1 MELAK
6 FIQIG
11 LPVSLALIMFSMGL
25 TLRVDDF
32 RQVLQR
38 PRAFSV
44 GLAAQLLLVPLIAL
58 LIAWLFSLPPLL
70 AVGLLVLSFSPGG
83 TTSNL
88 FSYLARGDV
97 ALSVALTA
105 VASFIT
111 PFTIPLLTEWALRAQ
126 LGEGREIVMP
136 LGMTMGRLL
145 LVGLLPVI
153 IGMLWRGLRPMLA
166 DRVQLFVHRLSILL
180 FSAVIVAIIAQQWE
194 RMPDFLARVGGASM
208 VMILLAILV
217 GWLVARVA
225 GLGRRQTKTVAIEVG
240 MQNGG
245 MALIVTQGVLH
256 NGEMSIVPVIYG
268 LLMLIPV
275 LLIVVVGR
283 RENT

>member
-25 TLRVDDF
+25 TLRVEDF
-32 RQVLQR
+32 RRVLR
-38 PRAFSV
+38 CPRAFSV
-44 GLAAQLLLVPLIAL
+44 GLSAQLLLVPSIAL
-58 LIAWLFSLPPLL
+58 TVVWLFSLPPLL

-111 PFTIPLLTEWALRAQ
+111 PFSIPLLTEWALRAQ

-136 LGMTMGRLL
+136 SDMTMGRLL
-145 LVGLLPVI
+145 LVGLLPVAV
-153 IGMLWRGLRPMLA
+153 GMLWRGLRPLLA
-166 DRVQLFVHRLSILL
+166 DRAQLFVHRLSVLL
-180 FSAVIVAIIAQQWE
+180 FSTVIVAIIAQQWE
-194 RMPDFLARVGGASM
+194 RLPDFLARVGGASL
-208 VMILLAILV
+208 VMILLAMAA
-217 GWLVARVA
+217 GWLIARAA
-225 GLGRRQTKTVAIEVG
+225 GLEHGQIKTVAIEVG
-240 MQNGG
+240 MQNGADRHAG
-245 MALIVTQGVLH
+245 RAAQWRDVDRAGDLRAVDVDSSAAAGGV
-256 NGEMSIVPVIYG
+256 ESS
-268 LLMLIPV
+268 
-275 LLIVVVGR
+275 
-283 RENT
+283 